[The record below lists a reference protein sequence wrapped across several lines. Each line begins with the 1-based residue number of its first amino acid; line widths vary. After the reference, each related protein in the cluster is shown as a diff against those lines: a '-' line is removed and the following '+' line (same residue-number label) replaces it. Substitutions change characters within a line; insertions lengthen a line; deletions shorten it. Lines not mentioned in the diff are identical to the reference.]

1 MEPMHLEIAQETEYF
16 FLSCLLGAGLGVI
29 YDFIRVFRNI
39 VKHNRVVI
47 FIEDFLYASFFG
59 FSFFL
64 FGTDLTGGIRAFV
77 LLGMLAGC
85 LIERV
90 GLGNW
95 VVKLFSKV
103 SGFIWNILL
112 SPIRG
117 FFAKIFSLINKR
129 IVKKYLN
136 FFKKEKKS
144 KKPLKV

>member
-29 YDFIRVFRNI
+29 YDFIRVFRNT
-39 VKHNRVVI
+39 VKHNRIVI

-77 LLGMLAGC
+77 LLGMFAGC

>member
-29 YDFIRVFRNI
+29 YDIIRVFRNT
-39 VKHNRVVI
+39 VKHNRIVI

>member
-29 YDFIRVFRNI
+29 YDFIRVFRNT

-47 FIEDFLYASFFG
+47 FIEDFLYASLFG

-129 IVKKYLN
+129 IVKKYLI

>member
-29 YDFIRVFRNI
+29 YDFIRVFRNT

-64 FGTDLTGGIRAFV
+64 FGTDLTGGIKAFV

-95 VVKLFSKV
+95 MVKLFSKV

>member
-29 YDFIRVFRNI
+29 YDFIRVFRNT
-39 VKHNRVVI
+39 VKHNRIVI